1 MRWVAAIA
9 TVLMSV
15 GSVFAEDAVK
25 TGKALTLEE
34 AEAEVRLE
42 PDYLSLK
49 DVTSITPPVAA
60 ALAKHKGD
68 GLSLPDLKSLTP
80 ETAAALCTYRGELT
94 LDGLEQLSV
103 ETAQALAKH
112 ESRLSLK
119 GISSLPDDAALALAE
134 HNGGLCMG
142 GLRELRCEPLARR
155 LLLTDNGF
163 DVGGDG
169 GIDPDSLTAISPGVA
184 ELLVIKQQDWQ
195 DDGGLRLTALKSPP
209 MDVLRVLAQLNGEL
223 HLGVESVTSETV
235 PVLVTQRGY
244 LWLSG
249 GDKDIVDK
257 AALKTLLT
265 KASGLSL
272 SLSSISRDTATLLA
286 RFRGGLILDN
296 ETLPE
301 DMERLLAES
310 EAERLVMP
318 NLKEIKT
325 GALAKKLVESR
336 TTNVP
341 SDFVGMG
348 VSGAGPGWNLAVE
361 DVSLPVA
368 ERLKQFQGILML
380 RNLKRI
386 SADVADALAECKSEL
401 LMPAIQELNSGKLAS
416 KLAACS
422 EDVAIPA
429 GTSMF
434 GQSMGLNL
442 SHVTDISPDAAE
454 SLASH
459 KGAYLLLN
467 GITSLSDD
475 AAAGL
480 AQFSG
485 NLSLARVRT
494 LSAEA
499 QRLLGEGKVKLVGLA
514 SLDALTDHRL
524 ATKIVEVGGLK
535 TVTAEVAA
543 VLSKRSCEVRGGLV
557 HGFGAGL
564 NHLYLNLTHLT
575 PDIAAALAAKKGD
588 FNDELVLPALE
599 TIDAD
604 SASELAKCGVPLH
617 LPGFK
622 QLTPETAAAFAEK
635 TGWIYLDGVEEIP
648 VEIAKVLANKK
659 EGYISFTPNYGNKR
673 KTTLKLPNESAEL
686 LKGNKYIKLPKQL
699 QP

>member
-1 MRWVAAIA
+1 
-9 TVLMSV
+9 
-15 GSVFAEDAVK
+15 
-25 TGKALTLEE
+25 
-34 AEAEVRLE
+34 
-42 PDYLSLK
+42 
-49 DVTSITPPVAA
+49 
-60 ALAKHKGD
+60 
-68 GLSLPDLKSLTP
+68 
-80 ETAAALCTYRGELT
+80 
-94 LDGLEQLSV
+94 
-103 ETAQALAKH
+103 
-112 ESRLSLK
+112 
-119 GISSLPDDAALALAE
+119 
-134 HNGGLCMG
+134 
-142 GLRELRCEPLARR
+142 
-155 LLLTDNGF
+155 
-163 DVGGDG
+163 
-169 GIDPDSLTAISPGVA
+169 
-184 ELLVIKQQDWQ
+184 
-195 DDGGLRLTALKSPP
+195 
-209 MDVLRVLAQLNGEL
+209 
-223 HLGVESVTSETV
+223 
-235 PVLVTQRGY
+235 
-244 LWLSG
+244 
-249 GDKDIVDK
+249 
-257 AALKTLLT
+257 
-265 KASGLSL
+265 
-272 SLSSISRDTATLLA
+272 
-286 RFRGGLILDN
+286 
-296 ETLPE
+296 
-301 DMERLLAES
+301 
-310 EAERLVMP
+310 MP
-318 NLKEIKT
+318 TLKEIKT

-368 ERLKQFQGILML
+368 EQLEQFQGILML

-401 LMPAIQELNSGKLAS
+401 LMPAIQELKSGKLAK

-429 GTSMF
+429 GTSVF
-434 GQSMGLNL
+434 GRSMGLNL

-459 KGAYLLLN
+459 QGEYLLLD

-485 NLSLARVRT
+485 NLSLARVLT

-514 SLDALTDHRL
+514 SLDSLTDHRL

-543 VLSKRSCEVRGGLV
+543 VLAKRSCEDRGGLV

-575 PDIAAALAAKKGD
+575 PDIAAALATKKGD

-604 SASELAKCGVPLH
+604 SASELAKCRVPLH

-635 TGWIYLDGVEEIP
+635 TGWIYLDGVEEIS
-648 VEIAKVLANKK
+648 VEVAKVLANKN
-659 EGYISFTPNYGNKR
+659 EGYVSFTPNYGKKR
-673 KTTLKLPNESAEL
+673 KTPLRLPDESAEL
-686 LKGNKYIKLPKQL
+686 IKGNKHIILPKQL